1 MTSIKKKKKN
11 YVWQKMY
18 FDFLQKSLKWETSRM
33 KKKWPLPRAS
43 HLWPTFPIS
52 LGLRN
57 TGLFQEPGSLLL
69 LSTSQQEDSSCDP
82 FSPQGTRQGSG
93 PRLSRARSGLGRLD
107 PLHPAQWW
115 ACSDLAPSAKS
126 PNPPGQWEHSTIH
139 ELEAQLVCPWHNSI
153 FFHKKTT

>member
-1 MTSIKKKKKN
+1 MSDKKCTSIFYKKTVWNEKQAGWKKMAN
-11 YVWQKMY
+11 PQ
-18 FDFLQKSLKWETSRM
+18 SLSPT
-33 KKKWPLPRAS
+33 A
-43 HLWPTFPIS
+43 TFPIS

-57 TGLFQEPGSLLL
+57 TGLFHEPGSLLL
-69 LSTSQQEDSSCDP
+69 LSTNQQKDSSCDP

-93 PRLSRARSGLGRLD
+93 PRLSRAHSGLGRLD

-115 ACSDLAPSAKS
+115 ACSDSAPSAKS